1 MNLNRI
7 STLLVLLYVVI
18 VSASAVAVGTDE
30 SVNTDQLDLESIAS
44 NPKLSN
50 DTQMLSAFESGSVTI
65 SVVFSLRHS
74 VAAQELSALSLEMSG
89 VQSNVKT
96 SASSEVNGPY
106 YNLSNPDIRTKLA
119 RSVKTELDSFRV
131 GIEGYSA
138 ASVSANNSSAIAP
151 ITVTNQFTYSFGIAA
166 NVTLAGLEYLLQS
179 DKVILIEE
187 NLILTQHLTQGI
199 SVMNGTTT
207 RNTYKGAGVAVA
219 IVDTGID
226 DSHPDL
232 DGGKVLGGYDFGDDD
247 TNFRPTSNGSSHGTS
262 VGGIVAGDVNTVG
275 DYIGGVAPNA
285 KLYGL
290 KISPGDTG
298 SASSADMVDAWEW
311 AITHQND
318 DPNNPILVV
327 NTSFGGG
334 RYTSSC
340 NATDS
345 SMTQAALNGVN
356 AGMTHFVSSGND
368 GYCDAMG
375 WPACITHVNSV
386 GAVYDANIGNP
397 GNCVSTLSCLDTTP
411 NASCPAGTEAY
422 FPGST
427 TSDQVTGYSNS
438 DTNLTIF
445 APSNN
450 AYTATIVGTGN
461 SVNNNYTTGFGGTS
475 AAAPYSAGAA
485 AVLQSAAKAKMGRFL
500 SPAEVQQYFVTN
512 GQSITDSKASLTKPR
527 VDLGAAVLALPT
539 TIWDL
544 VVESPS
550 VSDNSVTTGQSFD
563 INATVRNQG
572 TETAASTTLRY
583 YRSDDEVISTA
594 DTFLASDEVPSL
606 DGGATSAQ
614 SESASINAIDTYWV
628 GACVDAVADES
639 STSNQCSTGVQ
650 VIVSAPALTLS
661 IVAGLI
667 SETDGSTTAT
677 VTRNTDTTATLTVDL
692 VSDDTSEATVP
703 AAVTIA
709 AGETTSEP
717 FNIAAVDDAFVDGN
731 QTVTVTASATGF
743 AVGTDTLAVIDT
755 DTAAITLVITA
766 DSVSEGD
773 GPVATTATVSRNSN
787 TTLALTVT
795 LSSDDTTEA
804 TVPASVTIEA
814 GQTTSPAFSLNAVND
829 SIVDDTQ
836 NVTITASATE
846 HAAGTDTL
854 DVTDDDTAVLTLS
867 IVTASVSEGAGE
879 AATTATVSRN
889 SNTLA
894 ALFVSLSSND
904 TTEATIPASV
914 TIEAGQTTS
923 PAFNLNA
930 VNDSIVDGTQNVTI
944 SASAR
949 EHADGT
955 DTLDVTDDDTAG
967 LTLSIVAAS
976 VSEGAGATAATVSR
990 NSNTTSAL
998 TVTLSSDDITEATV
1012 PSSVAIAAGAN
1023 VSAAFNITVVDDV
1036 IVDGTQNVTIT
1047 ASAAEHAAGTDTLDV
1062 TDDDDD
1068 DHDGVENLEDN
1079 CQFDA
1084 NPDQLNSDTDFLGD
1098 ACDGDDDN
1106 DSLLDDD
1113 DNCPLVANFDQLDAN
1128 DNGVGDVCEL
1138 EVDDLCIVIK
1148 STNGG
1153 VSVVCL

>member
-1 MNLNRI
+1 MKSRHNFLRVVTLAGGAATFKTWTAPI
-7 STLLVLLYVVI
+7 SKSLILLCLLI
-18 VSASAVAVGTDE
+18 ASASGAASGDE
-30 SVNTDQLDLESIAS
+30 DTNTAQLNLESIAS
-44 NPKLSN
+44 NQKLSS
-50 DTQMLSAFESGSVTI
+50 DTQLLSPFENGAATI
-65 SVVFSLRHS
+65 SVVVSLRHS
-74 VAAQELSALSLEMSG
+74 APAQELSALSLQMNSP
-89 VQSNVKT
+89 QANT
-96 SASSEVNGPY
+96 SSSAADGPY
-106 YNLSNPDIRTKLA
+106 YNLSNADIRTKLA

-166 NVTLAGLEYLLQS
+166 NVTLAGLDYLLQS

-340 NATDS
+340 DATDS

-397 GNCVSTLSCLDTTP
+397 GNCVSTLSCLNTTP

-450 AYTATIVGTGN
+450 AYTPTIVGTGD
-461 SVNNNYTTGFGGTS
+461 STVNNNYTTRFGGTS

-539 TIWDL
+539 TTTTWDL

-572 TETAASTTLRY
+572 TGTAASTTLHY
-583 YRSDDEVISTA
+583 YRSDDEVISTT
-594 DTFLASDEVPSL
+594 DTFIASDEVPSL

-628 GACVDAVADES
+628 GACVDAVAGES

-650 VIVSAPALTLS
+650 VIVSATALTLS
-661 IVAGLI
+661 IVADLI

-677 VTRNTDTTATLTVDL
+677 VTRNTDTIAALTVDL

-703 AAVTIA
+703 ATVTIA
-709 AGETTSEP
+709 AGQITSEP
-717 FNIAAVDDAFVDGN
+717 FNIAAVDDA
-731 QTVTVTASATGF
+731 
-743 AVGTDTLAVIDT
+743 
-755 DTAAITLVITA
+755 
-766 DSVSEGD
+766 
-773 GPVATTATVSRNSN
+773 
-787 TTLALTVT
+787 
-795 LSSDDTTEA
+795 
-804 TVPASVTIEA
+804 
-814 GQTTSPAFSLNAVND
+814 
-829 SIVDDTQ
+829 
-836 NVTITASATE
+836 
-846 HAAGTDTL
+846 
-854 DVTDDDTAVLTLS
+854 
-867 IVTASVSEGAGE
+867 
-879 AATTATVSRN
+879 
-889 SNTLA
+889 
-894 ALFVSLSSND
+894 
-904 TTEATIPASV
+904 
-914 TIEAGQTTS
+914 
-923 PAFNLNA
+923 
-930 VNDSIVDGTQNVTI
+930 
-944 SASAR
+944 
-949 EHADGT
+949 
-955 DTLDVTDDDTAG
+955 
-967 LTLSIVAAS
+967 
-976 VSEGAGATAATVSR
+976 
-990 NSNTTSAL
+990 
-998 TVTLSSDDITEATV
+998 
-1012 PSSVAIAAGAN
+1012 
-1023 VSAAFNITVVDDV
+1023 

-1047 ASAAEHAAGTDTLDV
+1047 ASATAHANGTDTLNVTDDEVPELNVQIIAASVGEEDGPVATFATVSRNSDMSSELTVALSSDDTSEATLQASVTIAAGQSISSSFNVQAIDDEIVDGTQTVTVTASAVVHVDGTDTLDV
-1062 TDDDDD
+1062 TDNDIPELTIVFAIDSVSEADGLGATTATVSRNTDTSSELTVALSSDDTSEATLQASVTIAA
-1068 DHDGVENLEDN
+1068 GQSTSSPFNI
-1079 CQFDA
+1079 DA
-1084 NPDQLNSDTDFLGD
+1084 IQ
-1098 ACDGDDDN
+1098 
-1106 DSLLDDD
+1106 DSLVDGTQTVTITASADAHADGTDTLDVTDVTGVSDD
-1113 DNCPLVANFDQLDAN
+1113 EPLFLVVPLP
-1128 DNGVGDVCEL
+1128 
-1138 EVDDLCIVIK
+1138 
-1148 STNGG
+1148 NGG
-1153 VSVVCL
+1153 LSVFSL